1 MAMNNTGLPD
11 KNSLQR
17 IYEKHQEIRALIS
30 KDLEDLIEE
39 AVSRLSSRP
48 TVKGRIKDF
57 SSYYK
62 KYIKLLK
69 ENTSAEA
76 PPLITD
82 MIGIRIVCPFI
93 DDIPI
98 VEEVIKRKFEVIEV
112 DRKGAAYTFKEFGY
126 ESTHLLISIP
136 DTILEQRGSCGVTVV
151 ELQIRTILQEAWAEV
166 EHELVYKAEFTPFDE
181 PMKRKLAAVN
191 ASLALADITFQE
203 IRNYQRQL
211 NEELEKRR
219 GSFFRK
225 IEESIDG
232 RLFNGEEQV
241 EEGKEYREEPLP
253 AEKVSIDDLLLN
265 ALYAHNKNKFDEAIR
280 FYSRILEMKPTNSI
294 ASLIYKHRGMANFA
308 QSYYEDAVKDF
319 SRSLELDP
327 QSYKAAYYRGVV
339 RAVEQQYAAAIDDF
353 TLALKINPYQNF
365 CFYRRGQAYYHL
377 GDYPQALADCEAAL
391 VLDPASE
398 QIKKFKA
405 LLLEKLKM

>member
-1 MAMNNTGLPD
+1 MNNTGLPD
-11 KNSLQR
+11 RNSLQG
-17 IYEKHQEIRALIS
+17 IYEKYLEIRAMVS

-39 AVSRLSSRP
+39 AVFRLPSRP

-69 ENTSAEA
+69 ENSYSKD

-82 MIGIRIVCPFI
+82 LIGIRIVCPFI

-98 VEEVIKRKFEVIEV
+98 VEEVIKKKFDVIEV
-112 DRKGAAYTFKEFGY
+112 DRKGADYTFKEFGY
-126 ESTHLLISIP
+126 ESTHLLINIP
-136 DTILEQRGSCGVTVV
+136 DTILEERGSCGVEVA
-151 ELQIRTILQEAWAEV
+151 EIQIRTILQEAWAEV

-211 NEELEKRR
+211 NGELEKRR
-219 GSFFRK
+219 DSFFKK
-225 IEESIDG
+225 IEESIDD
-232 RLFNGEEQV
+232 RLFNE
-241 EEGKEYREEPLP
+241 KKREEEEKDYWPVPLP
-253 AEKVSIDDLLLN
+253 EEKQSIDDLLLN
-265 ALYAHNKNKFDEAIR
+265 ALYAHNKNKFETAIG
-280 FYSRILEMKPTNSI
+280 FYSRILEMNPDDSI

-308 QSYYEDAVKDF
+308 QSYYEDAIEDF
-319 SRSLELDP
+319 SHSLELDP
-327 QSYKAAYYRGVV
+327 KSYKAAYYRGVV
-339 RAVEQQYAAAIDDF
+339 RSVEQLYTGAIDDF
-353 TLALKINPYQNF
+353 TLSLKINPYQNF
-365 CFYRRGQAYYHL
+365 CLYRRGQTYYHL
-377 GDYPQALADCEAAL
+377 GDYPRALSDCEAAL
-391 VLDPASE
+391 ILDPNSE
-398 QIKKFKA
+398 QIKKFKE